1 MKKAFNLTNWHVFY
15 YLGLLFLLTF
25 SNNIRAQEQSGL
37 SFGIKGGLA
46 SGTFTTQNRL
56 QVGSAHMGMQIGTFV
71 NYNVMEFLGVS
82 MEVLYSNTG
91 ATNVDP
97 EYFYALE
104 NATSSQR
111 IVNTSVVSHQISIP
125 ILISYIFPEM
135 SDGVSPKIYVG
146 GDMSFN
152 LLSNSQNTFATSFK
166 SNTIY
171 STEYTSMGN
180 RLAKND
186 FGLIIGTGITLGSG
200 AIVYT
205 FDARYRLGLSNI
217 NEAFSSYANSDLKR
231 DIFSLMIGVAYKL

>member
-56 QVGSAHMGMQIGTFV
+56 QAGSARNGMQIGTFAE
-71 NYNVMEFLGVS
+71 YSIMEYLGVS

-91 ATNVDP
+91 ATNIDP

-104 NATSSQR
+104 NATASNS
-111 IVNTSVVSHQISIP
+111 ITNTSVVSHQVSIP

-135 SDGVSPKIYVG
+135 SDGISPKIYFG
-146 GDMSFN
+146 GDMGFN
-152 LLSNSQNTFATSFK
+152 LKSNSQNTFATSFK

-186 FGLIIGTGITLGSG
+186 FGLIVGTGITLGTGIIS
-200 AIVYT
+200 YT

-217 NEAFSSYANSDLKR
+217 NDAFSSYANNELKR
-231 DIFSLMIGVAYKL
+231 DVFSIMIGVAYKL